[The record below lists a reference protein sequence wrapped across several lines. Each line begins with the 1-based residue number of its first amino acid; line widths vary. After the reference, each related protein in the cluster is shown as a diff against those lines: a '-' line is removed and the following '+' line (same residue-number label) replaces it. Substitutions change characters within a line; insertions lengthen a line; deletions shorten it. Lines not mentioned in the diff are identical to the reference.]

1 MIYKW
6 INTDNGQKSGTHTN
20 NVDYITRLDAF
31 IADSDIKQDEQ
42 GRYIINDGIRE
53 TILTAD
59 DDNQGE
65 YLA

>member
-1 MIYKW
+1 MIYRW

-20 NVDYITRLDAF
+20 NVDYITRLDSF

-53 TILTAD
+53 QILNASSPT
-59 DDNQGE
+59 E
-65 YLA
+65 EESV

>member
-20 NVDYITRLDAF
+20 NPDYIARLDSF

-53 TILTAD
+53 TILTAA
-59 DDNQGE
+59 NHTEEG
-65 YLA
+65 LA

>member
-20 NVDYITRLDAF
+20 NPDYIARLDSF

-42 GRYIINDGIRE
+42 GRYIINDEIRE